1 VLAVGEPEERGEEK
15 IEEWQLINGSR
26 VKRARRT
33 LNEIYQSDVRDLA
46 TLSVAARQIRSM
58 TRTSGTGT
66 SG

>member
-1 VLAVGEPEERGEEK
+1 V
-15 IEEWQLINGSR
+15 Q
-26 VKRARRT
+26 RARRT

-58 TRTSGTGT
+58 TRASGTGT